1 MRSWPLQLFGDTA
14 VLFLL
19 VHILSQEIS
28 FFQAPHTVL
37 GFPTLAKV
45 LSTRI

>member
-14 VLFLL
+14 VLFLV
-19 VHILSQEIS
+19 VHILSQEIT
-28 FFQAPHTVL
+28 FFQAHHTVL
-37 GFPTLAKV
+37 GFPTLARV